1 MASDAFASRDEDPFI
16 VQARACL
23 RLLDAVLIDSEQDGR
38 WIRPLGCG
46 PGGVACSG
54 SQHELDGARELGK
67 RGATTSEAN
76 LLESLC
82 ELRIHLRQVLRLYGS
97 SFAIQVEVC
106 EVESCQDLVTGPERE
121 ALAELEQTPQQ
132 ALLTRSEALQRWRA
146 RVAECEAEQKVLK
159 ERCISLQRAL
169 ETAQEAWQKERLEY
183 QQQLAVNSQRFGNRK
198 PLQKPPSPI
207 TSEKEALPSPEEAAI
222 EQSTPQKAPAIVAS
236 AAGSD
241 STTTTMTSLDKLPPR
256 IRTNN
261 DPTHALDP
269 VALLQ
274 QIRQLQK
281 ERDELMVALAR
292 AEEWLGRGSFD
303 ENRYRLWHPREAPP
317 GLLTR
322 TLQPPSTPVT
332 TSDAREPSDHS
343 QTDPWKLVQR
353 TREAART
360 KILEVVESIY
370 YLFGWRMRIAG
381 ATYSLESLYAEHA
394 DDKIQFQRNAQGG
407 FELIATE
414 YVQRALRTEIDTL
427 LRKMDSIP
435 AFLATVQLQLF
446 EQSTAVIGTEAD

>member
-1 MASDAFASRDEDPFI
+1 
-16 VQARACL
+16 
-23 RLLDAVLIDSEQDGR
+23 
-38 WIRPLGCG
+38 
-46 PGGVACSG
+46 
-54 SQHELDGARELGK
+54 
-67 RGATTSEAN
+67 
-76 LLESLC
+76 
-82 ELRIHLRQVLRLYGS
+82 
-97 SFAIQVEVC
+97 
-106 EVESCQDLVTGPERE
+106 LVTGPERE